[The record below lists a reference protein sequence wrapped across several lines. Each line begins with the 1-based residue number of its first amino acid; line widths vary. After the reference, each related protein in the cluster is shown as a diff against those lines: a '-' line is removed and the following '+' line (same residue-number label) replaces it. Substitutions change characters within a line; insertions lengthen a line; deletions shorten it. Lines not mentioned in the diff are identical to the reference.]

1 MRKQLEQKEQ
11 RLQAVEGNIEALQH
25 NISEHQAELRSELH
39 NHLSAVERQELGDL
53 TPRLKMLQVA
63 LSLSQL
69 IAQTLRTAVQ
79 LVYYCMPV
87 AAASLQYTDCTVGLS
102 TSFDSISVINNLL
115 AVCWPGAL

>member
-1 MRKQLEQKEQ
+1 MVQQEGSLRKQLEQKEQ
-11 RLQAVEGNIEALQH
+11 RLQAVEGNIEALKH

-79 LVYYCMPV
+79 LVCYRCQWLLILW
-87 AAASLQYTDCTVGLS
+87 SILTV
-102 TSFDSISVINNLL
+102 LL
-115 AVCWPGAL
+115 T